1 MTDKSGYPVSIITD
15 GPTFR
20 DELTRQPQDVLHD
33 DSIES
38 LRIVPAKSAATGVY
52 TIYFDSAHREWAL
65 VRLAIRY
72 RWLFEIQLNRGMS
85 GERQLLQQG
94 FTPDDLAF
102 LFDIIPA
109 PLEEYNPIVYDML
122 WLVATY
128 DEYRAL
134 TEAML
139 DQNRFTPRELFDSVS
154 TVDDSKIGFLTRF
167 LRSHLIESVSTPSE
181 QLQSHDT
188 ALNGDLHATIDETY
202 TVTVNGEAALRGI
215 LAEYDRIFETA
226 DFEPLFINAELDPR
240 RHFAEYSSEAERSA
254 PDVSFDEI
262 QNEGGMLGEIASS
275 FSSLVDEADAD
286 ERDTSTE
293 SVGDTETDAQTDNGV
308 TTGVEEVAGSP
319 RASATG
325 DSEPRDRS
333 GAAEGAVR
341 EASDLAG
348 TRAARSD
355 QEPDAEA
362 GQQETESPEFGAYTE
377 TEVLDGAVAAAQCI
391 HERTVARSQHV
402 KQAVWDAVDVGDRDR
417 TELWEYVTQVLMAM
431 GSVHGRP
438 HGRIWTST

>member
-1 MTDKSGYPVSIITD
+1 MSIIKE

-20 DELTRQPQDVLHD
+20 DELTRQPQDVLRD

-52 TIYFDSAHREWAL
+52 AIYFDSAHREWAL
-65 VRLAIRY
+65 VRLVIRY

-109 PLEEYNPIVYDML
+109 PPEEYNPIVYDML

-139 DQNRFTPRELFDSVS
+139 DRDRFTPRELFGAVS
-154 TVDDSKIGFLTRF
+154 TVDESKIGFLTRF
-167 LRSHLIESVSTPSE
+167 LRSHLIEPVSTASE

-188 ALNGDLHATIDETY
+188 ASNGDLHATIDETY
-202 TVTVNGEAALRGI
+202 TVTVDGEIALQGI
-215 LAEYDRIFETA
+215 LAEYDRIFEDA

-240 RHFAEYSSEAERSA
+240 RHLAEYSSDAERPA

-275 FSSLVDEADAD
+275 FSSLVDEADGGEEDA
-286 ERDTSTE
+286 STE
-293 SVGDTETDAQTDNGV
+293 AVGDVETDAQTDDGV
-308 TTGVEEVAGSP
+308 TARADEGTDSP
-319 RASATG
+319 RSAEAG
-325 DSEPRDRS
+325 DSERRDRS
-333 GAAEGAVR
+333 DAAETTVR
-341 EASDLAG
+341 EASGSTGA
-348 TRAARSD
+348 RAVRSEQD
-355 QEPDAEA
+355 SDTVSGQE
-362 GQQETESPEFGAYTE
+362 ETESPEFGAYTE
-377 TEVLDGAVAAAQCI
+377 SGVVDGAVAAARYI
-391 HERTVARSQHV
+391 RERTVARSQHV

-431 GSVHGRP
+431 DSVHGRP
-438 HGRIWTST
+438 HGRIWTTA

>member
-1 MTDKSGYPVSIITD
+1 MANRSGFPVSIIKE

-20 DELTRQPQDVLHD
+20 DELTRQPQDLLRD
-33 DSIES
+33 EPIES

-109 PLEEYNPIVYDML
+109 PPEEYNPIVYDML

-167 LRSHLIESVSTPSE
+167 LRSHLIEPVSTASE

-188 ALNGDLHATIDETY
+188 ASNGDLHATIDETY
-202 TVTVNGEAALRGI
+202 TVTADGETALRGI
-215 LAEYDRIFETA
+215 LAEYDRIFEAA
-226 DFEPLFINAELDPR
+226 DFESLFINAELDPQ
-240 RHFAEYSSEAERSA
+240 RHFADYSSEAEQSA

-262 QNEGGMLGEIASS
+262 QKEGGMLGEIASS
-275 FSSLVDEADAD
+275 FSSLVDEADAG
-286 ERDTSTE
+286 EGGISTE
-293 SVGDTETDAQTDNGV
+293 NVGDTETDTQTDDMV
-308 TTGVEEVAGSP
+308 TTGADEVAGSP
-319 RASATG
+319 RASAAD
-325 DSEPRDRS
+325 DSERRDRS
-333 GAAEGAVR
+333 SAAEGGVR
-341 EASDLAG
+341 EASDSAG
-348 TRAARSD
+348 TSAARSD
-355 QEPDAEA
+355 QDTDAESN
-362 GQQETESPEFGAYTE
+362 QQETESPEFGAYTE
-377 TEVLDGAVAAAQCI
+377 TEVVDGAVAAARCI
-391 HERTVARSQHV
+391 HEHTVARSQHV
-402 KQAVWDAVDVGDRDR
+402 KEAVWDAVDVGDRDR

-431 GSVHGRP
+431 NSVHGRP
-438 HGRIWTST
+438 HGRIWTTA

>member
-1 MTDKSGYPVSIITD
+1 MANRSGFPVSIIKE

-20 DELTRQPQDVLHD
+20 DELTRQPQDLLRD
-33 DSIES
+33 EPIES

-109 PLEEYNPIVYDML
+109 PPEEYNPIVYDML

-167 LRSHLIESVSTPSE
+167 LRSHLIEPVSTTSE

-188 ALNGDLHATIDETY
+188 ASNGDLHATIDETY
-202 TVTVNGEAALRGI
+202 TVTADGETALRGI
-215 LAEYDRIFETA
+215 LAEYDRIFEAA
-226 DFEPLFINAELDPR
+226 DFESLFINAELDPQ
-240 RHFAEYSSEAERSA
+240 RHFADYSSEAEQSA

-262 QNEGGMLGEIASS
+262 QKEGGMLGEIASS
-275 FSSLVDEADAD
+275 FSSLVDEADAG
-286 ERDTSTE
+286 EGGISTE
-293 SVGDTETDAQTDNGV
+293 NVGDTETDTQTDDMV
-308 TTGVEEVAGSP
+308 TTGADEVAGSP
-319 RASATG
+319 RASAAD
-325 DSEPRDRS
+325 DSERRDRS
-333 GAAEGAVR
+333 SAAEGGVR
-341 EASDLAG
+341 EASDSAG
-348 TRAARSD
+348 TSAARSD
-355 QEPDAEA
+355 QDTDAESN
-362 GQQETESPEFGAYTE
+362 QQETESPEFGAYTE
-377 TEVLDGAVAAAQCI
+377 TEVVDGAVAAARCI
-391 HERTVARSQHV
+391 HEHTVARSQHV
-402 KQAVWDAVDVGDRDR
+402 KEAVWDAVDVGDRDR
-417 TELWEYVTQVLMAM
+417 TELWEYVTQLLMAM
-431 GSVHGRP
+431 NSVYGRP
-438 HGRIWTST
+438 HGRIWTTA

>member
-1 MTDKSGYPVSIITD
+1 MTNRSGFPVSIIKE

-20 DELTRQPQDVLHD
+20 DELTRQPQDVLRD

-94 FTPDDLAF
+94 FTPDDLAV

-109 PLEEYNPIVYDML
+109 PPEEYNPIVYDML

-139 DQNRFTPRELFDSVS
+139 DRDRFTPRELFDAVS
-154 TVDDSKIGFLTRF
+154 TVDESKIGFLTRF
-167 LRSHLIESVSTPSE
+167 LRSHLIEPVSTASE

-188 ALNGDLHATIDETY
+188 ASNSDLHATIDETY
-202 TVTVNGEAALRGI
+202 TVTADGETALRGI
-215 LAEYDRIFETA
+215 LAEYDRIFEAA

-240 RHFAEYSSEAERSA
+240 RHFAEYSSEAERPA
-254 PDVSFDEI
+254 PNVSFDEI

-275 FSSLVDEADAD
+275 FSSLVNEAAGDEEDASIGTADGA
-286 ERDTSTE
+286 EA
-293 SVGDTETDAQTDNGV
+293 DAQTDD
-308 TTGVEEVAGSP
+308 EVMAGADEATGSP
-319 RASATG
+319 RTTEVD
-325 DSEPRDRS
+325 DSERRKRS
-333 GAAEGAVR
+333 GAAEPTVR
-341 EASDLAG
+341 EAADATETRVGRSEQDSDAVTG
-348 TRAARSD
+348 
-355 QEPDAEA
+355 QEK
-362 GQQETESPEFGAYTE
+362 TESPEFGAYTE
-377 TEVLDGAVAAAQCI
+377 TEVVDGAVAAARCI
-391 HERTVARSQHV
+391 SERTVARSQHV

-417 TELWEYVTQVLMAM
+417 TELWEYVTQVLMSM
-431 GSVHGRP
+431 DSVHGRP

>member
-1 MTDKSGYPVSIITD
+1 MTDSSGYPVSIITD

-20 DELTRQPQDVLHD
+20 DELTRQPQDLLRD

-102 LFDIIPA
+102 LFDIIPV
-109 PLEEYNPIVYDML
+109 PPEKYNPIVYDML

-139 DQNRFTPRELFDSVS
+139 DRDRFTPQELFDAVS
-154 TVDDSKIGFLTRF
+154 TVDESKIGFLTRF
-167 LRSHLIESVSTPSE
+167 LRSHLIKPVGTASE
-181 QLQSHDT
+181 RLQSHDSAST
-188 ALNGDLHATIDETY
+188 GDLYATIDETY
-202 TVTVNGEAALRGI
+202 TVTVDGETALQGI
-215 LAEYDRIFETA
+215 LAEYGRIFEDA

-240 RHFAEYSSEAERSA
+240 RHFAEYSSESERPA

-262 QNEGGMLGEIASS
+262 QNEDGMLGEIASS
-275 FSSLVDEADAD
+275 FSSLVDEETDDKENA
-286 ERDTSTE
+286 STGI
-293 SVGDTETDAQTDNGV
+293 VGDAETDAQTDDEV
-308 TTGVEEVAGSP
+308 TVGSDEDTGSTRTAEAGS
-319 RASATG
+319 
-325 DSEPRDRS
+325 SERRNRS
-333 GAAEGAVR
+333 GVVDPTVRDAADGT
-341 EASDLAG
+341 G
-348 TRAARSD
+348 TRAGRSEQD
-355 QEPDAEA
+355 SDAET
-362 GQQETESPEFGAYTE
+362 GQEETRSPEFGAYTE
-377 TEVLDGAVAAAQCI
+377 TEVVDGAVAAARCI
-391 HERTVARSQHV
+391 RERTVARSQHV

-431 GSVHGRP
+431 NSVHGRP
-438 HGRIWTST
+438 HGRIWTTA

>member
-1 MTDKSGYPVSIITD
+1 MTDSSGYPVSIITD

-20 DELTRQPQDVLHD
+20 DELTRQPQDLLRD

-109 PLEEYNPIVYDML
+109 PPEEYNPIVYDML

-139 DQNRFTPRELFDSVS
+139 DRNRFTPRELFEAVS
-154 TVDDSKIGFLTRF
+154 TVDESKIGFLTRF
-167 LRSHLIESVSTPSE
+167 LRSHLIEPVSTASE

-188 ALNGDLHATIDETY
+188 ASDRDLHATIDETY
-202 TVTVNGEAALRGI
+202 TVTADGETALQGI
-215 LAEYDRIFETA
+215 LAEYDRIFEDA
-226 DFEPLFINAELDPR
+226 DFEQLFINAELDPR
-240 RHFAEYSSEAERSA
+240 RHFAEYSSEPERPA
-254 PDVSFDEI
+254 PDVSLDEI

-275 FSSLVDEADAD
+275 FSSLVDEEDGGEEDA
-286 ERDTSTE
+286 STGT
-293 SVGDTETDAQTDNGV
+293 VGDAETDAQTDDETVGAD
-308 TTGVEEVAGSP
+308 E
-319 RASATG
+319 ATDSTRTAEAG
-325 DSEPRDRS
+325 DSERRNRS
-333 GAAEGAVR
+333 GAAETTVR
-341 EASDLAG
+341 EASDSTG
-348 TRAARSD
+348 TRAARSKQD
-355 QEPDAEA
+355 TDVESGQE
-362 GQQETESPEFGAYTE
+362 ETESPGFGAYTE
-377 TEVLDGAVAAAQCI
+377 AEVVDGAVAAARCI
-391 HERTVARSQHV
+391 RERTVARSQHV

-431 GSVHGRP
+431 DSVHGRP